1 MLDFQGVSVRY
12 GFQDVLSDVTFRVNK
27 GERVGIVGPNG
38 SGKSTLFKIILGELS
53 TDKGELIIEEKPRIG
68 STRQHPEPDTP
79 EETLLEYSMRGVP
92 GFHELEERMHA
103 LEAALDSL
111 NGVNGSNA
119 FNGLSGANGPNGHS
133 SVNGANAF
141 NGLNK
146 DKLLREYGEV
156 QTEFEHLGG
165 YDLETRVKVALGGL
179 GFATDEF
186 SKPFAS
192 FSGGWRMRAELSRVL
207 ASEPDLLLLD
217 EPSNYLDLPAVDWLQ
232 GFLKQYH
239 GTLMLISHD
248 RYLLRTLTD
257 IIVEVDA
264 ETATRYEGNLDWYLK
279 EREVRYQHL
288 LAAKENQDHHREQL
302 QRFVDRFRAQATK
315 AAQAQSR
322 QKLIDKIDE
331 KRIVLPKRYSR
342 RGRLRLAE
350 PPPSGVEMFRCENL
364 FFTYEEGEKV
374 RREEGEKYFPPS
386 HLPTSSPSHLP
397 TSSPSHLPT
406 SSPSHL
412 PHYVLHDVS
421 FNIMRGDKV
430 ALIGY
435 NGLGKSTLMRLI
447 AGTRKPTSGKAIL
460 GHNVV
465 PGYLS
470 QEFAETI
477 PPDLSVYRIAK
488 SAWQGATNITGEKNF
503 RNQLGA
509 FGFDENDVEKP
520 AGVLSGGE
528 KIRLAFLRLFLQAP
542 NFLLLDE
549 PTTHLDLDGRKLLQE
564 ALTAYKGT
572 ILLVSHDIEFVR
584 AVATS
589 VLEITREGIRS
600 FPGGYDYYM
609 EKKAQLPTP
618 GAHAKDQKQA
628 APQPGAR
635 LTSKE
640 LRQQRAAER
649 AKIAPKVK
657 ELKKRVETAEKK
669 LEELQAALEATSEEL
684 FNPKPTTNFAEANR
698 QVQIIQYEIDRYTK
712 EWEDAATELE
722 SLDKNG
728 EEA

>member
-1 MLDFQGVSVRY
+1 MLDFQNISVRY
-12 GFQDVLSDVTFRVNK
+12 GFQDVLSNVTFRVNK
-27 GERVGIVGPNG
+27 GERVGVVGPNG
-38 SGKSTLFKIILGELS
+38 SGKSTLFKIVLGEIS
-53 TDKGELIIEEKPRIG
+53 TDQGELIIEENPRIG

-92 GFHELEERMHA
+92 GFHELEQRMHA
-103 LEAALDSL
+103 LESALDS
-111 NGVNGSNA
+111 
-119 FNGLSGANGPNGHS
+119 FNSPNGPNGLERKS
-133 SVNGANAF
+133 
-141 NGLNK
+141 K
-146 DKLLREYGEV
+146 EQLLKEYGEV
-156 QTEFEHLGG
+156 QTAFEHLGG

-179 GFATDEF
+179 GFATEEF
-186 SKPFAS
+186 AKPFAS

-232 GFLKQYH
+232 RYLKQYH

-264 ETATRYEGNLDWYLK
+264 ETATRYEGNLDWYLR

-331 KRIVLPKRYSR
+331 ARIVLPKRYSR

-350 PPPSGVEMFRCENL
+350 PPPSGIEMFRCENL
-364 FFTYEEGEKV
+364 TFSYDGVKN
-374 RREEGEKYFPPS
+374 
-386 HLPTSSPSHLP
+386 
-397 TSSPSHLPT
+397 
-406 SSPSHL
+406 
-412 PHYVLHDVS
+412 VLHDVS
-421 FNIMRGDKV
+421 FSISRGDKV

-447 AGTRKPTSGKAIL
+447 AGTRQPTSGKAIL

-477 PPDLSVYRIAK
+477 PPDLSVYRVAK
-488 SAWQGATNITGEKNF
+488 NAWQGATNLTGEKNF

-564 ALTAYKGT
+564 ALQAYKGT

-589 VLEITREGIRS
+589 VLEITRAGIRS

-609 EKKAQLPTP
+609 EKKAQLPA
-618 GAHAKDQKQA
+618 GAAIAAEPTKSAA
-628 APQPGAR
+628 APSAAAPR
-635 LTSKE
+635 LSAKE

-649 AKIAPKVK
+649 AKIAPKLR
-657 ELKKRVETAEKK
+657 ELRRRVETAEKK
-669 LEELQAALEATSEEL
+669 LEELQAALETTSEEL

-712 EWEDAATELE
+712 DWEDAATELE
-722 SLDKNG
+722 AL
-728 EEA
+728 ET

>member
-1 MLDFQGVSVRY
+1 
-12 GFQDVLSDVTFRVNK
+12 
-27 GERVGIVGPNG
+27 
-38 SGKSTLFKIILGELS
+38 
-53 TDKGELIIEEKPRIG
+53 
-68 STRQHPEPDTP
+68 
-79 EETLLEYSMRGVP
+79 
-92 GFHELEERMHA
+92 
-103 LEAALDSL
+103 
-111 NGVNGSNA
+111 
-119 FNGLSGANGPNGHS
+119 
-133 SVNGANAF
+133 
-141 NGLNK
+141 
-146 DKLLREYGEV
+146 
-156 QTEFEHLGG
+156 
-165 YDLETRVKVALGGL
+165 
-179 GFATDEF
+179 
-186 SKPFAS
+186 
-192 FSGGWRMRAELSRVL
+192 
-207 ASEPDLLLLD
+207 
-217 EPSNYLDLPAVDWLQ
+217 
-232 GFLKQYH
+232 
-239 GTLMLISHD
+239 MLISHD

-264 ETATRYEGNLDWYLK
+264 ETATRYEGNLDWYLR

-331 KRIVLPKRYSR
+331 ARIVLPKRYSR

-350 PPPSGVEMFRCENL
+350 PPPSGIEMFRCENL
-364 FFTYEEGEKV
+364 TFSYDGVKN
-374 RREEGEKYFPPS
+374 
-386 HLPTSSPSHLP
+386 
-397 TSSPSHLPT
+397 
-406 SSPSHL
+406 
-412 PHYVLHDVS
+412 VLHDVS
-421 FNIMRGDKV
+421 FSISRGDKV

-447 AGTRKPTSGKAIL
+447 AGTRQPTSGKAIL

-477 PPDLSVYRIAK
+477 PPDLSVYRVAK
-488 SAWQGATNITGEKNF
+488 NAWQGATNLTGEKNF

-564 ALTAYKGT
+564 ALQAYKGT

-589 VLEITREGIRS
+589 VLEITRAGIRS

-609 EKKAQLPTP
+609 EKKAQLPA
-618 GAHAKDQKQA
+618 GAAIA
-628 APQPGAR
+628 AEPTKSASASSADAPR
-635 LTSKE
+635 LSSKE

-649 AKIAPKVK
+649 AKIAPKLR
-657 ELKKRVETAEKK
+657 ELRRRVETAEKK
-669 LEELQAALEATSEEL
+669 LEELQAALETTSEEL

-712 EWEDAATELE
+712 DWEDAATELE
-722 SLDKNG
+722 AL
-728 EEA
+728 ET

>member
-1 MLDFQGVSVRY
+1 MLDFQNVSVRY
-12 GFQDVLSDVTFRVNK
+12 GFQDVLTDVTFRVNK
-27 GERVGIVGPNG
+27 YERVGIVGPNG

-92 GFHELEERMHA
+92 GFHELETRMHD

-111 NGVNGSNA
+111 NGI
-119 FNGLSGANGPNGHS
+119 NGPNGP
-133 SVNGANAF
+133 
-141 NGLNK
+141 NGLNGVNALNGLEGK
-146 DKLLREYGEV
+146 GKEQLLKEYGEV

-179 GFATDEF
+179 GFSTDEF

-232 GFLKQYH
+232 RYLKQYR

-264 ETATRYEGNLDWYLK
+264 ETATRYEGNLDWYLR

-331 KRIVLPKRYSR
+331 ERIVLPKRYSR

-350 PPPSGVEMFRCENL
+350 PPPSGIEMFRCENL
-364 FFTYEEGEKV
+364 
-374 RREEGEKYFPPS
+374 YFS
-386 HLPTSSPSHLP
+386 
-397 TSSPSHLPT
+397 
-406 SSPSHL
+406 
-412 PHYVLHDVS
+412 YDGVKNVLHDVS
-421 FNIMRGDKV
+421 FSISRGDKV

-477 PPDLSVYRIAK
+477 PPDLSVYRVAK
-488 SAWQGATNITGEKNF
+488 AAWQGATNLTGEKNF

-564 ALTAYKGT
+564 ALSAYKGT

-609 EKKAQLPTP
+609 EKKAQIPAQSPTVEDKKAAEP
-618 GAHAKDQKQA
+618 SA
-628 APQPGAR
+628 APR
-635 LTSKE
+635 LTSRE

-649 AKIAPKVK
+649 AKLAPKVK
-657 ELKKRVETAEKK
+657 ELKRRVSTAEKK
-669 LEELQAALEATSEEL
+669 LEELQAALDAASEEL

-698 QVQIIQYEIDRYTK
+698 QVQIIQYEIERYTK
-712 EWEDAATELE
+712 DWEDAALELE
-722 SLDKNG
+722 SLAQSD
-728 EEA
+728 A

>member
-1 MLDFQGVSVRY
+1 MLDFQNISVHY
-12 GFQDVLSDVTFRVNK
+12 GQQDVLTGVTFRVNK
-27 GERVGIVGPNG
+27 FERIGVVGPNG

-53 TDKGELIIEEKPRIG
+53 PDHGELIIEEKPRIG

-79 EETLLEYSMRGVP
+79 EETLLEYSLRGVP
-92 GFHELEERMHA
+92 GFHELEQRMHA
-103 LEAALDSL
+103 LEERMDAGDKTAL
-111 NGVNGSNA
+111 
-119 FNGLSGANGPNGHS
+119 
-133 SVNGANAF
+133 
-141 NGLNK
+141 K
-146 DKLLREYGEV
+146 EYGEV

-179 GFATDEF
+179 GFSTDEF
-186 SKPFAS
+186 TKPFAS

-207 ASEPDLLLLD
+207 ASDPDLLLLD

-232 GFLKQYH
+232 RYLKQYQ

-248 RYLLRTLTD
+248 RYLLRTLTN

-264 ETATRYEGNLDWYLK
+264 ETATRYEGNLDWYLR
-279 EREVRYQHL
+279 EREVRFQHL

-331 KRIVLPKRYSR
+331 QRIVLPKRYSR

-350 PPPSGVEMFRCENL
+350 PPASGIEMFRCENL
-364 FFTYEEGEKV
+364 FFSYDGVKN
-374 RREEGEKYFPPS
+374 
-386 HLPTSSPSHLP
+386 
-397 TSSPSHLPT
+397 
-406 SSPSHL
+406 
-412 PHYVLHDVS
+412 VLHDVS
-421 FNIMRGDKV
+421 FSVSRGDKV

-447 AGTRKPTSGKAIL
+447 AGARQPTAGKAIL

-477 PPDLSVYRIAK
+477 PPDLTVYRIAK
-488 SAWQGATNITGEKNF
+488 NAWQGATNLTGEKNF

-509 FGFDENDVEKP
+509 FGFDENDVEKQ

-549 PTTHLDLDGRKLLQE
+549 PTTHLDLDGRQLLQD
-564 ALTAYKGT
+564 ALREYKGT

-600 FPGGYDYYM
+600 FPGGYDYYLEKRDIGRSVPSAKAHHEKQAESEKEDGG
-609 EKKAQLPTP
+609 EKKLS
-618 GAHAKDQKQA
+618 
-628 APQPGAR
+628 
-635 LTSKE
+635 SKE
-640 LRQQRAAER
+640 LRQLRAAER
-649 AKIAPKVK
+649 AKTAPRMR

-669 LEELQAALEATSEEL
+669 LEELQAALDAASEEL
-684 FNPKPTTNFAEANR
+684 FNPKPTTNFAECNR
-698 QVQIIQYEIDRYTK
+698 QVQVIQYEIDRYTQD
-712 EWEDAATELE
+712 WEEAATELE
-722 SLDKNG
+722 KLQREQNA
-728 EEA
+728 ERANPQ